1 MKRKNKNFI
10 IILIVLIILIIVG
23 LKAFNNSKAN
33 KTIEITANF
42 KDVEGLVSDEKMTLV
57 ASNDGEN
64 GMAIILPEIVNE
76 KKVKKYII
84 TKKDISNENIKNT
97 INTKTETMATS
108 NIKTENAQTEITI
121 TKSTETEN
129 TKSEAIVTKS
139 TETENIK
146 SEATVTKSTETENT
160 KSEAIV
166 TKSTET
172 ENTKS
177 EATVTKSTE
186 TENTKSEATVT
197 KNTETKNTKSEAT
210 IINNTEN
217 FITETTKEDV
227 KTENIEKNP
236 GEKIYLTQEELK
248 NLEITLEINYDT
260 IKEDSQILY
269 NKQINYNDEDKNELL
284 TVSGYMLLDT
294 QLKVSDL
301 DITKELEQKLEQDYS
316 DYNSVRKL

>member
-84 TKKDISNENIKNT
+84 SKKDISNENIKNT

-139 TETENIK
+139 TETEN
-146 SEATVTKSTETENT
+146 
-160 KSEAIV
+160 
-166 TKSTET
+166 
-172 ENTKS
+172 TKS

-197 KNTETKNTKSEAT
+197 KSTETKNTKSEAT

>member
-10 IILIVLIILIIVG
+10 IILIILIILIIVG

-97 INTKTETMATS
+97 INTKTKTMATS
-108 NIKTENAQTEITI
+108 NIKTENAQTEMTI
-121 TKSTETEN
+121 
-129 TKSEAIVTKS
+129 
-139 TETENIK
+139 
-146 SEATVTKSTETENT
+146 
-160 KSEAIV
+160 

-197 KNTETKNTKSEAT
+197 KNTETKNTKSEATVTKSTETENTQTEAT

-316 DYNSVRKL
+316 DYNCVRKL

>member
-121 TKSTETEN
+121 
-129 TKSEAIVTKS
+129 
-139 TETENIK
+139 
-146 SEATVTKSTETENT
+146 
-160 KSEAIV
+160 
-166 TKSTET
+166 
-172 ENTKS
+172 
-177 EATVTKSTE
+177 TKSTE

>member
-84 TKKDISNENIKNT
+84 SKKDISNENIKNT

-139 TETENIK
+139 TETEN
-146 SEATVTKSTETENT
+146 
-160 KSEAIV
+160 
-166 TKSTET
+166 
-172 ENTKS
+172 TKS
-177 EATVTKSTE
+177 EATVTKS
-186 TENTKSEATVT
+186 
-197 KNTETKNTKSEAT
+197 TETKNTKSEAT

>member
-121 TKSTETEN
+121 
-129 TKSEAIVTKS
+129 
-139 TETENIK
+139 
-146 SEATVTKSTETENT
+146 TKSTETENT

-316 DYNSVRKL
+316 DYNCVRKL

>member
-10 IILIVLIILIIVG
+10 IILIILIILIIVG
-23 LKAFNNSKAN
+23 LKTFNNSKAN

-139 TETENIK
+139 TETEN
-146 SEATVTKSTETENT
+146 
-160 KSEAIV
+160 
-166 TKSTET
+166 
-172 ENTKS
+172 TKS

-186 TENTKSEATVT
+186 TENTQT
-197 KNTETKNTKSEAT
+197 EAT

-316 DYNSVRKL
+316 DYNCVRKL

>member
-121 TKSTETEN
+121 
-129 TKSEAIVTKS
+129 
-139 TETENIK
+139 
-146 SEATVTKSTETENT
+146 TKSTETENT

>member
-10 IILIVLIILIIVG
+10 IILIILIILIIVG

-97 INTKTETMATS
+97 INTKTKTMATS
-108 NIKTENAQTEITI
+108 NIKTENAQTEMTI

-129 TKSEAIVTKS
+129 TQT
-139 TETENIK
+139 
-146 SEATVTKSTETENT
+146 
-160 KSEAIV
+160 
-166 TKSTET
+166 
-172 ENTKS
+172 
-177 EATVTKSTE
+177 
-186 TENTKSEATVT
+186 
-197 KNTETKNTKSEAT
+197 EAT

-316 DYNSVRKL
+316 DYNCVRKL

>member
-10 IILIVLIILIIVG
+10 IILIILIILIIVG

-97 INTKTETMATS
+97 INTKTKTMATS
-108 NIKTENAQTEITI
+108 NIKTENAQTEMTI

-129 TKSEAIVTKS
+129 T
-139 TETENIK
+139 K

-186 TENTKSEATVT
+186 TENTQT
-197 KNTETKNTKSEAT
+197 EAT

-316 DYNSVRKL
+316 DYNCVRKL

>member
-10 IILIVLIILIIVG
+10 IILIILIILIIVG

-108 NIKTENAQTEITI
+108 NIKTENAKTEITI

-129 TKSEAIVTKS
+129 TKT
-139 TETENIK
+139 
-146 SEATVTKSTETENT
+146 EATVTKNTET
-160 KSEAIV
+160 K
-166 TKSTET
+166 
-172 ENTKS
+172 NTKS

-186 TENTKSEATVT
+186 TENTQT
-197 KNTETKNTKSEAT
+197 EAT

-301 DITKELEQKLEQDYS
+301 DITKDLEQKLEQDYS
-316 DYNSVRKL
+316 DYNCVRKL

>member
-10 IILIVLIILIIVG
+10 IILIILIILIIVG

-42 KDVEGLVSDEKMTLV
+42 KDIEGLVSDEKMTLV

-84 TKKDISNENIKNT
+84 TKKDISNENIKDT

-139 TETENIK
+139 TETEN
-146 SEATVTKSTETENT
+146 
-160 KSEAIV
+160 
-166 TKSTET
+166 
-172 ENTKS
+172 
-177 EATVTKSTE
+177 
-186 TENTKSEATVT
+186 TKSEATVT
-197 KNTETKNTKSEAT
+197 KNTETKNTKSEATVTKSTETENTQTEAT

-248 NLEITLEINYDT
+248 NLEITLEINYDM

-294 QLKVSDL
+294 QLKVSDV

-316 DYNSVRKL
+316 DYNCVRKL

>member
-10 IILIVLIILIIVG
+10 IILIILIILIIVG

-97 INTKTETMATS
+97 INTKTKTMATS
-108 NIKTENAQTEITI
+108 NIKTENAQTEMTI
-121 TKSTETEN
+121 
-129 TKSEAIVTKS
+129 
-139 TETENIK
+139 
-146 SEATVTKSTETENT
+146 
-160 KSEAIV
+160 

-197 KNTETKNTKSEAT
+197 KSTETENTKSEAIVTKSTETENTKSEAT

-316 DYNSVRKL
+316 DYNCVRKL

>member
-10 IILIVLIILIIVG
+10 IILIILIILIIVG
-23 LKAFNNSKAN
+23 LKTFNNSKAN

-129 TKSEAIVTKS
+129 TKSEA
-139 TETENIK
+139 
-146 SEATVTKSTETENT
+146 TVTKNTET
-160 KSEAIV
+160 K
-166 TKSTET
+166 
-172 ENTKS
+172 NTKS

-186 TENTKSEATVT
+186 TENTQT
-197 KNTETKNTKSEAT
+197 EAT

-316 DYNSVRKL
+316 DYNCVRKL

>member
-160 KSEAIV
+160 KSEA
-166 TKSTET
+166 
-172 ENTKS
+172 
-177 EATVTKSTE
+177 
-186 TENTKSEATVT
+186 TVT

>member
-139 TETENIK
+139 TETEN
-146 SEATVTKSTETENT
+146 
-160 KSEAIV
+160 
-166 TKSTET
+166 
-172 ENTKS
+172 TKS

-236 GEKIYLTQEELK
+236 GDKIYLTQEELK

>member
-10 IILIVLIILIIVG
+10 IILIILIILIIVG

-33 KTIEITANF
+33 KTIEITAKF

-139 TETENIK
+139 TETEN
-146 SEATVTKSTETENT
+146 
-160 KSEAIV
+160 
-166 TKSTET
+166 
-172 ENTKS
+172 TKS

-217 FITETTKEDV
+217 FITETTKEYV

>member
-139 TETENIK
+139 TETEN
-146 SEATVTKSTETENT
+146 
-160 KSEAIV
+160 
-166 TKSTET
+166 
-172 ENTKS
+172 TKS

-197 KNTETKNTKSEAT
+197 KSTETKNTKSEAT

>member
-10 IILIVLIILIIVG
+10 IILIILIILIIVG
-23 LKAFNNSKAN
+23 LKTFNNSKAN

-139 TETENIK
+139 TETEN
-146 SEATVTKSTETENT
+146 
-160 KSEAIV
+160 
-166 TKSTET
+166 
-172 ENTKS
+172 TKS

-197 KNTETKNTKSEAT
+197 KNTETKNTKSEATVTKSTETENTQTEAT

-316 DYNSVRKL
+316 DYNCVRKL

>member
-10 IILIVLIILIIVG
+10 IILIILIILIIVG

-33 KTIEITANF
+33 KTIEITAKF

-160 KSEAIV
+160 KSEA
-166 TKSTET
+166 
-172 ENTKS
+172 
-177 EATVTKSTE
+177 TVTKSTE

-217 FITETTKEDV
+217 FITETTKEYV